1 MYQNKDHTNQ
11 RHTVT
16 KSSNIDISEQ
26 KFLFEITS
34 KISNLLDKGDNLL
47 LFGELGVGK
56 TTFVRFLINELQ
68 SKKNIDTTE
77 VLSPT
82 FNILNEYQINNINIK
97 HYDLYRIKQKEELE
111 NLDLFQEK
119 DVINIIE
126 WPEIISSRNINYIKL
141 EFSYSDNFK
150 KRWLVISSNY
160 NNKIIDEFKKI

>member
-34 KISNLLDKGDNLL
+34 KISNFLDKGDNLL

>member
-1 MYQNKDHTNQ
+1 VYQNKDHTNQ